1 MGPKLKQEDIM
12 FDKLIQW
19 FRTRVLI
26 GPMVTGTGTE
36 AYLLPTGGVKS
47 IIIRCIA
54 KMGNSADL
62 VLSLKYADDATG
74 TTATAFAAAGP
85 IFVNGAAVTAAKTYT
100 IGDSSGN
107 FIVDFVVDPALV
119 PEGKFVGMSFAN
131 SHNSSILSVEMIEDV
146 AYRPTAA

>member
-1 MGPKLKQEDIM
+1 M

-19 FRTRVLI
+19 FRTRVLLA
-26 GPMVTGTGTE
+26 PQTTASGTE

-47 IIIRCIA
+47 IVLRCIA
-54 KMGNSADL
+54 KMGNAADL

-107 FIVDFVVDPALV
+107 FIVDFIVDPALV
-119 PEGKFVGMSFAN
+119 PEGKFVGISYAN
-131 SHNSSILSVEMIEDV
+131 SNAANLLAVEMIEDV